1 MISNLRLLNS
11 AKDRTNL
18 PVLVPSSHC
27 QGQRTCSSCRQ
38 EKVISREYWARIQN
52 VLPTTE
58 MLEAGGEETGM
69 QALFITA
76 GC

>member
-1 MISNLRLLNS
+1 MISVLRLLHS

-18 PVLVPSSHC
+18 PVLVSSSHC

-38 EKVISREYWARIQN
+38 EKVISREYWAGIQN
-52 VLPTTE
+52 VLPTME

-69 QALFITA
+69 
-76 GC
+76 

>member
-1 MISNLRLLNS
+1 MIRVLRLLHF
-11 AKDRTNL
+11 AKARTSL

-38 EKVISREYWARIQN
+38 EKVMSREYWAGIQN
-52 VLPTTE
+52 VLPTKE

-69 QALFITA
+69 QALRITA
-76 GC
+76 EC